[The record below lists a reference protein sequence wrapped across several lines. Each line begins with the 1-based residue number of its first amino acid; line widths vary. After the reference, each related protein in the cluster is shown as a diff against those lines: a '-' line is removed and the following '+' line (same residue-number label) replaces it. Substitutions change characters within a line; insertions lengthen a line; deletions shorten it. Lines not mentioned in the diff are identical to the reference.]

1 MIVNIGRIIEVDRDL
16 ANWNLVYNLK
26 LFNFTFLFIMIFKI
40 FQKCFTN
47 VITRCLQLIY
57 SDWSSRSRF
66 RNCRFGLDS
75 WIPRTCQVDSVNML
89 ARFREYIPAGCSS
102 PRGTETFRCR
112 GYPRLYLEDSRFM
125 YSPYNKCKRF
135 LYLYNLY

>member
-1 MIVNIGRIIEVDRDL
+1 MILQIEIL
-16 ANWNLVYNLK
+16 YYNLK
-26 LFNFTFLFIMIFKI
+26 LYSFLFIMIFKI

-89 ARFREYIPAGCSS
+89 ARFREYIPAGCCSS